1 MVQSLRSVETSAL
14 DQPWPGEIS
23 LALSY
28 LSLLQAPP
36 ATPAPSQPGL
46 DAAGGSSEETRR
58 PQREPR
64 RRGLELHRSPN
75 PGARPAALP
84 RRAAPRGHR
93 PDLTRC
99 GVPTPES
106 PVPSADR
113 KWAADAV
120 KQVCKKRG
128 FSVSSLGL
136 SEVRASR
143 WSLVPGTVQSL
154 RGNARVSFLR

>member
-1 MVQSLRSVETSAL
+1 MVQSLRFVETSAL
-14 DQPWPGEIS
+14 DQPWPGGIS

-28 LSLLQAPP
+28 LSLLQAPA

-58 PQREPR
+58 PQRKPR
-64 RRGLELHRSPN
+64 RRGLELHR
-75 PGARPAALP
+75 RP
-84 RRAAPRGHR
+84 AAPRGHR

-106 PVPSADR
+106 PVLSADR

-154 RGNARVSFLR
+154 RGNARVSFPR